1 VFSKC
6 VATNENRMNRW
17 GKEVYANS
25 PNFEVV
31 FNYEFLEEY
40 PDKNSSDNEDPPD
53 QGNRYTE
60 TYRLS
65 EVQ

>member
-1 VFSKC
+1 
-6 VATNENRMNRW
+6 MNRW

-25 PNFEVV
+25 SNFEVV